1 VCFERV
7 PFFVPGTGQAVL
19 SGLDLTLAAGR
30 SLAIVGANDA
40 GKTTLVKPLGRF
52 YEPDGGRIAVDDR
65 DLRSFDARVT
75 G

>member
-1 VCFERV
+1 
-7 PFFVPGTGQAVL
+7 
-19 SGLDLTLAAGR
+19 
-30 SLAIVGANDA
+30 VGANDA